1 MDLLY
6 CVPRSKSKEVQLEL
20 GKFAR
25 LSWEIFFH
33 RVDCRMCLHGNW
45 RQYTFWEGKVS
56 ITSSLEWQSNGVV
69 S

>member
-6 CVPRSKSKEVQLEL
+6 CVSRSKPKEVQLEL

-33 RVDCRMCLHGNW
+33 RVDCHMCL
-45 RQYTFWEGKVS
+45 YVWELKAVYFLRG
-56 ITSSLEWQSNGVV
+56 
-69 S
+69 